1 MTSTYDVDRSDPAA
15 AGTQVLRLTGVR
27 KRYGG
32 VQALRGVDFELLRGE
47 VHAIVGEN
55 GAGKSTLIKI
65 ISGAEAADQGE
76 IEIDG
81 HQLATGSTTSALGAG
96 IATVYQEPQLFG
108 ELTVAENVFIG
119 REVRTRGVVDRS
131 AQRARVLEL
140 LDRIGLQRELAD
152 VRVADLPV
160 AEQQL
165 VSIAKALS
173 QDPRILIL
181 DEPSAILTDRE
192 IETMFSAV
200 RALRDSGVAVI
211 YISHR
216 LDELAQITDRVTV
229 LRDGSV
235 VASRPTTQL
244 SVRDVAEL
252 MVGHTVDA
260 GAIDRTVA
268 DAEPALRV
276 AGLTRL
282 PKFRNVDFTIR
293 PGEILALYGLI
304 GSGAADVA
312 RALFGIDPA
321 DAGQVTVSGQDVVLS
336 SPADAVRSGISM
348 LPANRKVQGV
358 FGPKSIA
365 FNISSG
371 HLRLLSKWGVWVDRG
386 REKSIATDFIRRISI
401 KAPGP
406 STAVNNLS
414 GGNQQKVVL
423 ARQLVER
430 PRILLLEEPTQGVDV
445 GAKDEIHRIILEL
458 ADGGSAVL
466 VISSDLP
473 EVQQLAD
480 RILVVRGGGIT
491 AEFGRGARQAD
502 LLAAAAGDSGSDFL
516 TNATDSAI
524 DGRNA

>member
-1 MTSTYDVDRSDPAA
+1 MTTTHHEGHTARPASDTP
-15 AGTQVLRLTGVR
+15 VLRLTGVT

-32 VQALRGVDFELLRGE
+32 VQALRGVDFELMRGE

-65 ISGAEAADQGE
+65 ISGAEVADQGE

-81 HQLATGSTTSALGAG
+81 HGLASGSTTSALGAG

-119 REVRTRGVVDRS
+119 RELRNRGIVDR
-131 AQRARVLEL
+131 AGQRERVLEL
-140 LDRIGLQRELAD
+140 LDRIGLHRDLAD
-152 VRVADLPV
+152 VRVADMPV

-200 RALRDSGVAVI
+200 RAMRDSGVAVI

-229 LRDGSV
+229 LRDGSA
-235 VASRPTTQL
+235 VASRPTSEL

-252 MVGHTVDA
+252 MVGHAVDA
-260 GAIDRTVA
+260 GAVNRTVPDA
-268 DAEPALRV
+268 DPVLRV
-276 AGLTRL
+276 EGLTRV
-282 PKFRNVDFTIR
+282 PKFADVSFTLR
-293 PGEILALYGLI
+293 PGEIVAMYGLI

-321 DAGQVTVSGQDVVLS
+321 DEGQVIVGGRPVVLAA
-336 SPADAVRSGISM
+336 PADAVRNGISM

-371 HLRLLSKWGVWVDRG
+371 HLRLLSKWGLWVDRS
-386 REKSIATDFIRRISI
+386 RERTIATDFIRRISI

-406 STAVNNLS
+406 ATAVDNLS

-458 ADGGSAVL
+458 ADGGGAVL

-480 RILVVRGGGIT
+480 RILVVRGGAIT
-491 AEFGRGARQAD
+491 AEFARGSRQAD
-502 LLAAAAGDSGSDFL
+502 LLAAAAGDDSD
-516 TNATDSAI
+516 TETRSS
-524 DGRNA
+524 

>member
-1 MTSTYDVDRSDPAA
+1 MTSTQSAPAKRPSP
-15 AGTQVLRLTGVR
+15 GSSVLRLTGVM

-32 VQALRGVDFELLRGE
+32 VQALRGVDLELQRGE

-65 ISGAEAADQGE
+65 ISGAEVADRGE

-81 HQLATGSTTSALGAG
+81 HALASGSTTSALGAG

-119 REVRTRGVVDRS
+119 RELRRRGVVDRAS
-131 AQRARVLEL
+131 QRQRVLEL
-140 LDRIGLQRELAD
+140 LGRIGLNAALAD

-200 RALRDSGVAVI
+200 RAMRDSGVAVI

-235 VASRPTTQL
+235 VASRPTGEL
-244 SVRDVAEL
+244 SVRAVAEL
-252 MVGHTVDA
+252 MVGHAVDA
-260 GAIDRTVA
+260 GAVSRTVPE
-268 DAEPALRV
+268 AEPALSV
-276 AGLTRL
+276 TALTRL
-282 PKFRNVDFTIR
+282 PKFADVSFTIR
-293 PGEILALYGLI
+293 PGEVVAMYGLI

-312 RALFGIDPA
+312 RALYGIDPA
-321 DAGQVTVSGQDVVLS
+321 DEGQVAVGGRTVTLG
-336 SPADAVRSGISM
+336 SPAEAVRAGISM

-371 HLRLLSKWGVWVDRG
+371 HLRLLSRWGLWVDRA
-386 REKSIATDFIRRISI
+386 RERTIATDFIRRISI

-406 STAVNNLS
+406 ATAVNNLS

-445 GAKDEIHRIILEL
+445 GAKEEIHRIILEL
-458 ADGGSAVL
+458 ADGGGAVL

-480 RILVVRGGGIT
+480 RILVVRGGAIT

-502 LLAAAAGDSGSDFL
+502 LLAAAAGDYADSGARSE
-516 TNATDSAI
+516 
-524 DGRNA
+524 

>member
-1 MTSTYDVDRSDPAA
+1 MTQSESP
-15 AGTQVLRLTGVR
+15 VLRLTGVE

-32 VQALRGVDFELLRGE
+32 VRALRGVDFELKSGE

-65 ISGAEAADQGE
+65 ISGAEVADIGE

-81 HQLATGSTTSALGAG
+81 HPLGAGTTSALRAG

-119 REVRTRGVVDRS
+119 REVRRWGVVDRA
-131 AQRARVLEL
+131 AQRKRVLEL
-140 LDRIGLQRELAD
+140 LKRIGLDAKLAD

-165 VSIAKALS
+165 VSIAKAVS

-192 IETMFSAV
+192 IETMFGAV
-200 RALRDSGVAVI
+200 RGLRERGVAVI

-229 LRDGSV
+229 LRDGEV
-235 VASRPTTQL
+235 VASRPTAEL

-252 MVGHTVDA
+252 MVGHALDTKAVTRQVD
-260 GAIDRTVA
+260 DQQ
-268 DAEPALRV
+268 PALEVSQLSRS
-276 AGLTRL
+276 
-282 PKFRNVDFTIR
+282 PKFSDVGFRVR
-293 PGEILALYGLI
+293 PGEIVALYGLI
-304 GSGAADVA
+304 GSGAGDVV
-312 RALFGIDPA
+312 RALFGIAPA
-321 DAGQVTVSGQDVVLS
+321 DSGVVRIAGEDVTLG
-336 SPADAVRSGISM
+336 SPADAVAKGISM
-348 LPANRKVQGV
+348 LPGNRKVQGV
-358 FGPKSIA
+358 FGSKSIA
-365 FNISSG
+365 FNISSA
-371 HLRLLSKWGVWVDRG
+371 HLPLLSAWGVWVDRK
-386 REKSIATDFIRRISI
+386 RERSIAKDLIKRISI

-406 STAVNNLS
+406 TTTVHNLS

-445 GAKDEIHRIILEL
+445 GAKDEIHRIIVDL
-458 ADGGSAVL
+458 ADAGGAVL
-466 VISSDLP
+466 VVSSDLP
-473 EVQQLAD
+473 EVLQLAD
-480 RILVVRGGGIT
+480 RVHVMRAGRLT
-491 AEFGRGARQAD
+491 AEFPRGARQAD
-502 LLAAAAGDSGSDFL
+502 LLAAAAGDEM
-516 TNATDSAI
+516 TAQASA
-524 DGRNA
+524 